1 MSDVYPGDSASQT
14 GNIEERNTRYSRDL
28 SGMTDVTIVE
38 PIVPPTQESE
48 SHIAERVRT
57 NVREY
62 LQIEEKMSRLLAA
75 TRALRKRKREL
86 QGTIIGDMRSL
97 DVENLDLKK
106 GKLVA
111 KRTTPKV
118 PLTKSSITSILS
130 KHFPDQE
137 FISRIT
143 TLLYDERDRTEKVS
157 LAHYVKKGNK

>member
-1 MSDVYPGDSASQT
+1 MSDVYPDDSVSQT
-14 GNIEERNTRYSRDL
+14 GNIEERNLRYSRDL
-28 SGMTDVTIVE
+28 SSLEVRQQS
-38 PIVPPTQESE
+38 PSPPTQESE
-48 SHIAERVRT
+48 ASIAERVRA

-62 LQIEEKMSRLLAA
+62 LQIEEKMSRILAA
-75 TRALRKRKREL
+75 TRALRKRKKEL

-118 PLTKSSITSILS
+118 PLTKASIKSILA
-130 KHFPDQE
+130 KHFSDQE
-137 FISRIT
+137 FITRIT

-157 LAHYVKKGNK
+157 LAHYVKKDKK